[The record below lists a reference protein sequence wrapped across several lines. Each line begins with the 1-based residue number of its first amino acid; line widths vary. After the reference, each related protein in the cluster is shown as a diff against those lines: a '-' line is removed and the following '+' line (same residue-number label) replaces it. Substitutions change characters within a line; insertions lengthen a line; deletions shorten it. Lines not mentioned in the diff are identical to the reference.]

1 MNDLQQAVS
10 LLIKGEVIVLPVEG
24 TYCFV
29 ADPFN
34 AAAVEKLAAIA
45 LQQTVKQQPV
55 MLVGDFED
63 LPRLVNGFSDTEEQN
78 ILNNWPSDKT
88 IVFSSVQM
96 GVNAKLKYKSK
107 SIALRM
113 PSEAYILEVLHA
125 VGQPLASFVVYNDQ
139 MPAKDRRD
147 LLGIDNF
154 ILKLPMSLSGKE
166 SEVIES

>member
-34 AAAVEKLAAIA
+34 ATAVEKLAAIA

-78 ILNNWPSDKT
+78 ILNNWP
-88 IVFSSVQM
+88 F
-96 GVNAKLKYKSK
+96 
-107 SIALRM
+107 R
-113 PSEAYILEVLHA
+113 
-125 VGQPLASFVVYNDQ
+125 
-139 MPAKDRRD
+139 
-147 LLGIDNF
+147 
-154 ILKLPMSLSGKE
+154 
-166 SEVIES
+166 

>member
-1 MNDLQQAVS
+1 
-10 LLIKGEVIVLPVEG
+10 
-24 TYCFV
+24 
-29 ADPFN
+29 
-34 AAAVEKLAAIA
+34 
-45 LQQTVKQQPV
+45 
-55 MLVGDFED
+55 
-63 LPRLVNGFSDTEEQN
+63 
-78 ILNNWPSDKT
+78 
-88 IVFSSVQM
+88 M

-125 VGQPLASFVVYNDQ
+125 VGQPLASLVVYNDQ